1 MQNEEFKQLDELPKN
16 WCWTNLE
23 AVECINPRNDLPDDL
38 EGAFIPMN
46 LVPQKYGD
54 AVQREIR
61 QWGEIK
67 KGFTHFSEGD
77 VALAKIT
84 PCFENGKSCAMQGLK
99 NKARAGT
106 T

>member
-54 AVQREIR
+54 AVQWEIR

-67 KGFTHFSEGD
+67 RDLHISLKVMLHLQRLLL
-77 VALAKIT
+77 ALRMASPVLCKV
-84 PCFENGKSCAMQGLK
+84 
-99 NKARAGT
+99 
-106 T
+106 

>member
-54 AVQREIR
+54 AVQ
-61 QWGEIK
+61 
-67 KGFTHFSEGD
+67 
-77 VALAKIT
+77 
-84 PCFENGKSCAMQGLK
+84 
-99 NKARAGT
+99 
-106 T
+106 

>member
-1 MQNEEFKQLDELPKN
+1 MSFPK
-16 WCWTNLE
+16 TGVGQYLE
-23 AVECINPRNDLPDDL
+23 AVGCINPRNDLPDDL

-67 KGFTHFSEGD
+67 RDLHISLKVMLHLQRLL
-77 VALAKIT
+77 LAFRMASPMLCKV
-84 PCFENGKSCAMQGLK
+84 
-99 NKARAGT
+99 
-106 T
+106 

>member
-1 MQNEEFKQLDELPKN
+1 MSFPK
-16 WCWTNLE
+16 TGVGQYLE
-23 AVECINPRNDLPDDL
+23 AVGCINPRNDLPDDL

-84 PCFENGKSCAMQGLK
+84 PCFQNGKSYAMQGLK
-99 NKARAGT
+99 NKAGSGT

>member
-1 MQNEEFKQLDELPKN
+1 MSFPK
-16 WCWTNLE
+16 TGVGQYLE
-23 AVECINPRNDLPDDL
+23 AVGCINPRNDLPDDL

-67 KGFTHFSEGD
+67 RDLHISLKVMLHLQRLL
-77 VALAKIT
+77 LAFRMASPVLCKV
-84 PCFENGKSCAMQGLK
+84 
-99 NKARAGT
+99 
-106 T
+106 